1 MISHEL
7 RTPLTG
13 ILGAVDLLVKG
24 YGGQLSAL
32 QTELADAALRQSR
45 AMSALIDK
53 AVMVANIETGQLH
66 FAVQPT
72 CVDDIVEAAAN
83 DLVRRAGSN
92 VQLTFNFDEDVPPVM
107 VDPQKIR
114 IVLEQLIDNAIKY
127 GDGEPIEVIVRR
139 NGDDVLIGVRDYGM
153 GMAPEQVQQV
163 FGRLN
168 RSADSSNTAQRGL
181 GLGLVI
187 ARALIERQG
196 GTIHVESTLGEG
208 SFFWVN
214 VREASDVAQLLVA

>member
-1 MISHEL
+1 
-7 RTPLTG
+7 
-13 ILGAVDLLVKG
+13 
-24 YGGQLSAL
+24 
-32 QTELADAALRQSR
+32 
-45 AMSALIDK
+45 
-53 AVMVANIETGQLH
+53 
-66 FAVQPT
+66 
-72 CVDDIVEAAAN
+72 
-83 DLVRRAGSN
+83 
-92 VQLTFNFDEDVPPVM
+92 
-107 VDPQKIR
+107 
-114 IVLEQLIDNAIKY
+114 
-127 GDGEPIEVIVRR
+127 
-139 NGDDVLIGVRDYGM
+139 M